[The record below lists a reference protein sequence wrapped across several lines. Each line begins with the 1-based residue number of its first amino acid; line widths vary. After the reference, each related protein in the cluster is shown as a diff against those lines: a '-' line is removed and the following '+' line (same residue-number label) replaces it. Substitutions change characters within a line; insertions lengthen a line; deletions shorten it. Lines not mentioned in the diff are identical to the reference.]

1 MTTHRRRCWSHIATG
16 VFESGKS
23 HNDSGGHA
31 LLRRSGL
38 ELERILGEER
48 QELEAYYY
56 MQGSIRRISKLKK
69 LSA

>member
-1 MTTHRRRCWSHIATG
+1 MTTHRRRCWSHIAAG

-56 MQGSIRRISKLKK
+56 MQGSIRRISRLKK